1 MTYASRN
8 FLFLNIG
15 HTLDHVFMLIFT
27 TAVLSTSIKGD
38 FAGSYGS
45 LLLLTTFSF
54 FFFGGASLPAGWL
67 GDKRSRHSMIV
78 VFFNGIGVASIF
90 TGLSTGRLGIQIG
103 LAMIG
108 ILAAIYHPIGIA
120 LVAEEAGRMGRALAI
135 NGVWGNIGVAL
146 AAVTTGAIAEYW
158 GWRAAF
164 IGPGIYSVA
173 IGVSYALHLR
183 LTPSADEEN
192 DETLR
197 ANTLRGLLVSGP
209 LLGTLVV
216 IGVFIVG
223 FMTYKTADVF
233 GWYALAILPVVYAAM
248 TCLAY
253 VMHTFQKGALQP
265 AGAPTATRQFD
276 VTVDIQQ
283 RVFVFLIV
291 APLFGGLI
299 FQATTIALPK
309 ILSERLET
317 LIANPSEVGIVAAV
331 VFALAALGQ
340 VVVGELLDRYPI
352 RRIYVSVVGIQLLLC
367 GLAVSAFG
375 WLALLVTTPLML
387 ATFGAIPMND
397 WIVANYIGGRWR
409 SRVFAVK
416 SLMSLG
422 VGAIAVQVSGRL
434 HDLTGNFNALFVVM
448 AGSAAIVILGALVL
462 LPGHTPESG
471 TVPAEQL
478 AG

>member
-15 HTLDHVFMLIFT
+15 HALDHFFMLIFT
-27 TAVLSTSIKGD
+27 TAMLSASMKGD
-38 FAGSYGS
+38 FEGSYGA
-45 LLLLTTFSF
+45 LLLFTTLSF

-67 GDKRSRHSMIV
+67 GDKWSRQNMIV
-78 VFFNGIGVASIF
+78 VFFIGIGAASIF
-90 TGLSTGRLGIQIG
+90 TGLSTGQLGVQIG

-108 ILAAIYHPIGIA
+108 VLAAIYHPIGIA

-146 AAVTTGAIAEYW
+146 AAVITGAIAEYW
-158 GWRAAF
+158 GWQAAF
-164 IGPGIYSVA
+164 IAPGIYAVA

-183 LTPSADEEN
+183 LTPGADE
-192 DETLR
+192 DHDDAFR
-197 ANTLRGLLVSGP
+197 ANKLCGLFVSGP
-209 LLGTLVV
+209 LLGTLAV
-216 IGVFIVG
+216 IGVSIFG
-223 FMTYKTADVF
+223 FMTYKAVDMF
-233 GWYALAILPVVYAAM
+233 GWYALVILPIVYAAM
-248 TCLAY
+248 ACLAY
-253 VMHTFQKGALQP
+253 VMHTFQKGALQQD
-265 AGAPTATRQFD
+265 GAPSAKRQFD

-309 ILSERLET
+309 ILSERLAA
-317 LIANPSEVGIVAAV
+317 LITNPSEIGIVAAV

-352 RRIYVSVVGIQLLLC
+352 RQIYLSVIGVQLLLC
-367 GLAVSAFG
+367 ALAVSAFG
-375 WLALLVTTPLML
+375 WLALLVATPLML

-409 SRVFAVK
+409 SRVYAVK

-422 VGAIAVQVSGRL
+422 VGAVAVQVSGRL
-434 HDLTGNFNALFVVM
+434 HDLTGSFDALFMVM
-448 AGSAAIVILGALVL
+448 TGCAAIVILGAIFL
-462 LPGHTPESG
+462 LPARPPEP
-471 TVPAEQL
+471 VAVLAKQL

>member
-15 HTLDHVFMLIFT
+15 HALDHFFMLIFA
-27 TAVLSTSIKGD
+27 TAVLSASMKGD
-38 FAGSYGS
+38 FEGSYGA

-54 FFFGGASLPAGWL
+54 FFFGGASQPAGWL
-67 GDKRSRHSMIV
+67 GDKWSRHNMIV
-78 VFFNGIGVASIF
+78 VFFIGIGVASIF
-90 TGLSTGRLGIQIG
+90 TGLTTGRLSLQIG

-108 ILAAIYHPIGIA
+108 LLAAIYHPIGIA

-164 IGPGIYSVA
+164 IAPGIYAAA

-183 LTPSADEEN
+183 LGPGAGEDQN
-192 DETLR
+192 ETLR
-197 ANTLRGLLVSGP
+197 ANQLRSLLVSGP
-209 LLGTLVV
+209 LLGTLAV
-216 IGVFIVG
+216 IGVFIFG
-223 FMTYKTADVF
+223 FMTYKAVDRF
-233 GWYALAILPVVYAAM
+233 GWYALVVLPIVYIAM
-248 TCLAY
+248 ACLAY
-253 VMHTFQKGALQP
+253 VMYTFQKGALQQD
-265 AGAPTATRQFD
+265 GAPAAKRQFD
-276 VTVDIQQ
+276 VTVSIQQ

-291 APLFGGLI
+291 APLFGGVI

-309 ILSERLET
+309 ILSERLT
-317 LIANPSEVGIVAAV
+317 ALIANPSEIGIVAAV

-352 RRIYVSVVGIQLLLC
+352 RQIYLSVVSVQLLLC
-367 GLAVSAFG
+367 ALAVSAFG

-397 WIVANYIGGRWR
+397 WIVANYIGSRWR
-409 SRVFAVK
+409 SRVYAVK
-416 SLMSLG
+416 SLMSLS
-422 VGAIAVQVSGRL
+422 VGAIAVQLSGRL
-434 HDLTGNFNALFVVM
+434 YDLTGSFEALFMVM
-448 AGSAAIVILGALVL
+448 TGCAALVILGALFL
-462 LPGHTPESG
+462 LPARPPEPVV
-471 TVPAEQL
+471 VPAEQL

>member
-1 MTYASRN
+1 MTHASRN

-15 HTLDHVFMLIFT
+15 HALDHFFMLIFT
-27 TAVLSTSIKGD
+27 TAVLSASMKAD
-38 FAGSYGS
+38 FEGSYGT

-54 FFFGGASLPAGWL
+54 LFFGGASLPAGWL
-67 GDKRSRHSMIV
+67 GDKWSRHRMIV
-78 VFFNGIGVASIF
+78 VFFIGIGAASIF

-158 GWRAAF
+158 GWRRPCRRGFTRWSWCSHAPQRMMPSREESTAR
-164 IGPGIYSVA
+164 IQI
-173 IGVSYALHLR
+173 LR
-183 LTPSADEEN
+183 I
-192 DETLR
+192 
-197 ANTLRGLLVSGP
+197 LLVSGP
-209 LLGTLVV
+209 LLGTLAV
-216 IGVFIVG
+216 IGIFIFC
-223 FMTYKTADVF
+223 FMTYKTVDVF

-248 TCLAY
+248 ACLVY
-253 VMHTFQKGALQP
+253 IMHTFQKGALQQD
-265 AGAPTATRQFD
+265 GAAAAKRQFD
-276 VTVDIQQ
+276 VSVNIQQ

-309 ILSERLET
+309 ILSERLST
-317 LIANPSEVGIVAAV
+317 LIENPSEIGIVAAI

-352 RRIYVSVVGIQLLLC
+352 RRIYLSVVGVQLMLC
-367 GLAVSAFG
+367 ALAVYAFG

-409 SRVFAVK
+409 SRVYAVK

-434 HDLTGNFNALFVVM
+434 HDLTGSFDALFMVM
-448 AGSAAIVILGALVL
+448 TGSAAVVILGAIFL
-462 LPGHTPESG
+462 LPDRPTEPM

>member
-1 MTYASRN
+1 
-8 FLFLNIG
+8 
-15 HTLDHVFMLIFT
+15 
-27 TAVLSTSIKGD
+27 
-38 FAGSYGS
+38 
-45 LLLLTTFSF
+45 
-54 FFFGGASLPAGWL
+54 
-67 GDKRSRHSMIV
+67 MIV
-78 VFFNGIGVASIF
+78 VFFIGIGAASIF

-164 IGPGIYSVA
+164 IAPGIYAIA
-173 IGVSYALHLR
+173 IGISYAMHLR
-183 LTPSADEEN
+183 MMPNKDEDHDAEQAS
-192 DETLR
+192 TR
-197 ANTLRGLLVSGP
+197 ARSLLVSGP
-209 LLGTLVV
+209 LLGTLAL
-216 IGVFIVG
+216 IGVFIFS
-223 FMTYKTADVF
+223 FMTYKAVNVF
-233 GWYALAILPVVYAAM
+233 GWYALAILPIVYAAM
-248 TCLAY
+248 AGLVY
-253 VMHTFQKGALQP
+253 VMYTFQKGALQQAGTP
-265 AGAPTATRQFD
+265 AVKKQFD
-276 VTVDIQQ
+276 VPVHIQQ

-309 ILSERLET
+309 ILSERLEA
-317 LIANPSEVGIVAAV
+317 LIANPSEVGIVAAL

-352 RRIYVSVVGIQLLLC
+352 RRVYLSVISVQLLLC
-367 GLAVSAFG
+367 GLAVYAFG

-409 SRVFAVK
+409 SRVYAVK

-434 HDLTGNFNALFVVM
+434 HDLTGSFDTLFMVM
-448 AGSAAIVILGALVL
+448 TGSAAIVILGALLL
-462 LPGHTPESG
+462 LPTRPPEPVS
-471 TVPAEQL
+471 VPAEQL
-478 AG
+478 AV

>member
-15 HTLDHVFMLIFT
+15 HSLDHFFMLIFT
-27 TAVLSTSIKGD
+27 TAVLSASMKGD
-38 FAGSYGS
+38 FEGSYGT

-54 FFFGGASLPAGWL
+54 LFFGGASLPAGWL
-67 GDKRSRHSMIV
+67 GDKWSRHRMIV
-78 VFFNGIGVASIF
+78 VFFIGIGAASIF

-146 AAVTTGAIAEYW
+146 AAVITGAIAEYW
-158 GWRAAF
+158 GWRTAF
-164 IGPGIYSVA
+164 IAPGIYAVV
-173 IGVSYALHLR
+173 IGISYALHLR
-183 LTPSADEEN
+183 LMPSADE
-192 DETLR
+192 DQDKAFGTTKLS
-197 ANTLRGLLVSGP
+197 GLLVSGP
-209 LLGTLVV
+209 LLGTLGV
-216 IGVFIVG
+216 IGVFIFG
-223 FMTYKTADVF
+223 FMTYKAVDVF
-233 GWYALAILPVVYAAM
+233 GRYALAILPVVYAAM
-248 TCLAY
+248 ACLAY
-253 VMHTFQKGALQP
+253 IIYTFQKGALQP
-265 AGAPTATRQFD
+265 VGTPTAKRQFD
-276 VTVDIQQ
+276 VPVDIQQ

-309 ILSERLET
+309 ILSERLVA

-352 RRIYVSVVGIQLLLC
+352 RRIYLSVIGVQLLLC
-367 GLAVSAFG
+367 ALAVYAFG

-409 SRVFAVK
+409 SQVYAVK

-434 HDLTGNFNALFVVM
+434 HDLTGSFDALFMVM
-448 AGSAAIVILGALVL
+448 TGSAAIVILGAIFL
-462 LPGHTPESG
+462 LPTRLPEPVA
-471 TVPAEQL
+471 VPSASS
-478 AG
+478 

>member
-1 MTYASRN
+1 MTYSSRN

-15 HTLDHVFMLIFT
+15 HALDHFFMLIFT
-27 TAVLSTSIKGD
+27 TAVLSASMKGD
-38 FAGSYGS
+38 FEGSYGT

-67 GDKRSRHSMIV
+67 GDKWSRHRMIV
-78 VFFNGIGVASIF
+78 VFFIGIGAASIF

-103 LAMIG
+103 LALIG

-164 IGPGIYSVA
+164 IAPGIYAIA
-173 IGVSYALHLR
+173 IGVSYAWHLR
-183 LTPSADEEN
+183 LMPGADQDADE
-192 DETLR
+192 TRR
-197 ANTLRGLLVSGP
+197 ANKLRGLLVSGP
-209 LLGTLVV
+209 LLGTLAV
-216 IGVFIVG
+216 IGVFIFG
-223 FMTYKTADVF
+223 FITYKAVDMF
-233 GWYALAILPVVYAAM
+233 GWYALVILPIIYAAM
-248 TCLAY
+248 ACLAY
-253 VMHTFQKGALQP
+253 VMHTFQKGALQQADTP
-265 AGAPTATRQFD
+265 STKRQFD
-276 VTVDIQQ
+276 VAMNIQQ

-291 APLFGGLI
+291 APMFGGLI

-309 ILSERLET
+309 ILTERLAT
-317 LIANPSEVGIVAAV
+317 LLANPSEIGIVAAV

-352 RRIYVSVVGIQLLLC
+352 RQIYLSVISVQLILC
-367 GLAVSAFG
+367 GLAVYAFG

-409 SRVFAVK
+409 SRVYAVK

-434 HDLTGNFNALFVVM
+434 HDATGSFDALFLVM
-448 AGSAAIVILGALVL
+448 TGCAAIVILGAVVL
-462 LPGHTPESG
+462 LPANPPELAV
-471 TVPAEQL
+471 VPAEQL

>member
-15 HTLDHVFMLIFT
+15 HTLDHFFMLIFT
-27 TAVLSTSIKGD
+27 TAVLSASMKGD
-38 FAGSYGS
+38 FEGSYGT

-67 GDKRSRHSMIV
+67 GDRWSRHRMIV
-78 VFFNGIGVASIF
+78 VFFIGIGIASIF

-120 LVAEEAGRMGRALAI
+120 LVAEEAVRMGRALAI

-164 IGPGIYSVA
+164 IGPGIYSIA

-183 LTPSADEEN
+183 LRPGADERNNEA
-192 DETLR
+192 LR
-197 ANTLRGLLVSGP
+197 AKKLRGLLVSGP

-223 FMTYKTADVF
+223 FMTYKAVDMF
-233 GWYALAILPVVYAAM
+233 GWYALVILPVVYAALA
-248 TCLAY
+248 CLAY
-253 VMHTFQKGALQP
+253 VMHTFQKGALQQ
-265 AGAPTATRQFD
+265 AGAPVATRQFD
-276 VTVDIQQ
+276 VTVDIQK

-299 FQATTIALPK
+299 FQSTTIALPK

-352 RRIYVSVVGIQLLLC
+352 RRIYVSVISVQLLLC
-367 GLAVSAFG
+367 ALAVSAFG

-409 SRVFAVK
+409 SRVYAVK

-434 HDLTGNFNALFVVM
+434 HDLTGSFDALFMVM
-448 AGSAAIVILGALVL
+448 TCSAAIVILGALFL
-462 LPGHTPESG
+462 LPAGPPEPG
-471 TVPAEQL
+471 AVPVEQL

>member
-1 MTYASRN
+1 MTSASRN

-15 HTLDHVFMLIFT
+15 HTLDHFFMLIFT
-27 TAVLSTSIKGD
+27 TAVLSASMKGE
-38 FAGSYGS
+38 FAGSYGT

-67 GDKRSRHSMIV
+67 GDKWSRHRMIV
-78 VFFNGIGVASIF
+78 VFFIGIGTASIL

-108 ILAAIYHPIGIA
+108 LLAAIYHPIGIA
-120 LVAEEAGRMGRALAI
+120 LVAEESSRIGRALAI

-164 IGPGIYSVA
+164 IGPGIYAVV
-173 IGVSYALHLR
+173 IGVSYAMHLGR
-183 LTPSADEEN
+183 ISAETEN
-192 DETLR
+192 ECATWNHTLR
-197 ANTLRGLLVSGP
+197 DLLVSGP
-209 LLGTLVV
+209 LLGTLAI
-216 IGVFIVG
+216 IGVCIIGFI
-223 FMTYKTADVF
+223 TYKIVDIFGMYSLVVLPIVYTAMV
-233 GWYALAILPVVYAAM
+233 GLV
-248 TCLAY
+248 Y
-253 VMHTFQKGALQP
+253 VMYTFQKGALQSAGIP
-265 AGAPTATRQFD
+265 AAERQFN
-276 VTVDIQQ
+276 VRSDIQK
-283 RVFVFLIV
+283 RVFIFLIV

-309 ILSERLET
+309 ILSERLDYLT
-317 LIANPSEVGIVAAV
+317 ANPSEIGIVAAV

-352 RRIYVSVVGIQLLLC
+352 RRIYLAVISVQFLLC
-367 GLAVSAFG
+367 ALAVYSFG
-375 WLALLVTTPLML
+375 WFALIITTPLML
-387 ATFGAIPMND
+387 TTFGAIPMND
-397 WIVANYIGGRWR
+397 WIVANYIDSQWR
-409 SRVFAVK
+409 SQVYAVK

-434 HDLTGNFNALFVVM
+434 HDFTGSFNALFIVM
-448 AGSAAIVILGALVL
+448 TASAAVVILGAIFL
-462 LPGHTPESG
+462 LPARPIEP
-471 TVPAEQL
+471 VLIPVEPL

>member
-15 HTLDHVFMLIFT
+15 HTLDHFFMLIFA
-27 TAVLSTSIKGD
+27 TAVLSASMKGD
-38 FAGSYGS
+38 FEGSYGT

-54 FFFGGASLPAGWL
+54 LFFGGASLPAGWL
-67 GDKRSRHSMIV
+67 GDKWSRHRMIV
-78 VFFNGIGVASIF
+78 VFFIGIGAASIF
-90 TGLSTGRLGIQIG
+90 TGLSTSRLGIQIG
-103 LAMIG
+103 LGLIG

-120 LVAEEAGRMGRALAI
+120 LVAEEAGRVGRALAI

-158 GWRAAF
+158 SWRAAF
-164 IGPGIYSVA
+164 IAPGIYAVA
-173 IGVSYALHLR
+173 IGISYALHLR
-183 LTPSADEEN
+183 LMPSADE
-192 DETLR
+192 DGETAFKTNKLS
-197 ANTLRGLLVSGP
+197 AWWVSGP
-209 LLGTLVV
+209 LLGTLAV
-216 IGVFIVG
+216 IGVFVFG
-223 FMTYKTADVF
+223 FMTYKAVDVF
-233 GWYALAILPVVYAAM
+233 GGYAVVVLPIIYAAM
-248 TCLAY
+248 ACLGY
-253 VMHTFQKGALQP
+253 VMYTFQKGALQP
-265 AGAPTATRQFD
+265 AGAPATKRQFD

-309 ILSERLET
+309 ILSERLDT

-352 RRIYVSVVGIQLLLC
+352 RRIYLSVIGVQLLLC
-367 GLAVSAFG
+367 ALAVYAFG
-375 WLALLVTTPLML
+375 WFALLVATPLML

-397 WIVANYIGGRWR
+397 WIVANYISGRWR
-409 SRVFAVK
+409 SRVYAVK

-434 HDLTGNFNALFVVM
+434 HDQTGSFDALFMVM
-448 AGSAAIVILGALVL
+448 TGCAAIVILGAVAL
-462 LPGHTPESG
+462 LPARPPEP
-471 TVPAEQL
+471 VAVAAEQL

>member
-15 HTLDHVFMLIFT
+15 HALDHFFMLIFT
-27 TAVLSTSIKGD
+27 TAVLSASMKGD
-38 FAGSYGS
+38 FDGSYGS
-45 LLLLTTFSF
+45 LLLLTTLSF

-67 GDKRSRHSMIV
+67 GDKWSRHRMIV
-78 VFFNGIGVASIF
+78 VFFIGLGAVSIF
-90 TGLSTGRLGIQIG
+90 TGLSTSRLGIQIG
-103 LAMIG
+103 LALIG

-146 AAVTTGAIAEYW
+146 AAVITGAIAEYW

-164 IGPGIYSVA
+164 IAPGLYAVV
-173 IGVSYALHLR
+173 IGISYAYHLR
-183 LTPSADEEN
+183 LMPSADES
-192 DETLR
+192 DDVALR
-197 ANTLRGLLVSGP
+197 TNKLHGLLVSGP
-209 LLGTLVV
+209 LLVTLVV
-216 IGVFIVG
+216 IGAFILG
-223 FMTYKTADVF
+223 FITYKAVVVF
-233 GWYALAILPVVYAAM
+233 GHYAWVILPIVYTAM
-248 TCLAY
+248 ACLAY
-253 VMHTFQKGALQP
+253 IMHTFQRGALKTTGGQK
-265 AGAPTATRQFD
+265 AKRQFNIA
-276 VTVDIQQ
+276 VDIQK
-283 RVFVFLIV
+283 RVFLFLIV

-309 ILSERLET
+309 ILSERLSA
-317 LIANPSEVGIVAAV
+317 LIENPSEVGIVAAV

-352 RRIYVSVVGIQLLLC
+352 RRIYLSVISVQLLLC
-367 GLAVSAFG
+367 AMAVYAFG
-375 WLALLVTTPLML
+375 WLALLVATPLML

-397 WIVANYIGGRWR
+397 WIVANYIGGEWR
-409 SRVFAVK
+409 SRVYAVK

-434 HDLTGNFNALFVVM
+434 HDLTGGFEALFMVM
-448 AGSAAIVILGALVL
+448 TLSAALVILGAIFL
-462 LPGHTPESG
+462 LPARPSEPVA
-471 TVPAEQL
+471 VPAEQL

>member
-15 HTLDHVFMLIFT
+15 HALDHFFMLIFT
-27 TAVLSTSIKGD
+27 TAVLSASMKGD
-38 FAGSYGS
+38 FEGSYGA

-67 GDKRSRHSMIV
+67 GDKWSRHNMIV
-78 VFFNGIGVASIF
+78 VFFIGIGAASIF

-164 IGPGIYSVA
+164 IAPGIYAVA

-183 LTPSADEEN
+183 LRPGADEDQN
-192 DETLR
+192 ETVR
-197 ANTLRGLLVSGP
+197 ANKLRGLLVSGP
-209 LLGTLVV
+209 LLGTLAV
-216 IGVFIVG
+216 IGVFIFS
-223 FMTYKTADVF
+223 FMTYKAVDRF
-233 GWYALAILPVVYAAM
+233 GWYALVILPIVYAALA
-248 TCLAY
+248 CLAY
-253 VMHTFQKGALQP
+253 VMYTFQKGALQQDS
-265 AGAPTATRQFD
+265 ASSAKRQFN

-291 APLFGGLI
+291 APLFGGVI

-309 ILSERLET
+309 ILSERLAT
-317 LIANPSEVGIVAAV
+317 LIANPSEIGIVAAV

-352 RRIYVSVVGIQLLLC
+352 RQIYLSVIGVQLLLC
-367 GLAVSAFG
+367 GLAVYAVG

-397 WIVANYIGGRWR
+397 WIVANYIGSRWR
-409 SRVFAVK
+409 SRVYAVK
-416 SLMSLG
+416 SLMSLS

-434 HDLTGNFNALFVVM
+434 HDLTGSFDALFMVM
-448 AGSAAIVILGALVL
+448 TGCAAIVILGAIFL
-462 LPGHTPESG
+462 LPGRPPEP
-471 TVPAEQL
+471 VAVAAEQL

>member
-1 MTYASRN
+1 MTYTSRN

-15 HTLDHVFMLIFT
+15 HALDHFFMLIFA
-27 TAVLSTSIKGD
+27 TAVLSASMKGD
-38 FAGSYGS
+38 FEGSYGT
-45 LLLLTTFSF
+45 LLLLTTLSF

-67 GDKRSRHSMIV
+67 GDKWSRHRMMIV
-78 VFFNGIGVASIF
+78 FFIGIGAASIF
-90 TGLSTGRLGIQIG
+90 TGLSTGWLGIQIG

-164 IGPGIYSVA
+164 IGPGLYSVV

-183 LTPSADEEN
+183 LMPGADKGN
-192 DETLR
+192 DQTFR
-197 ANTLRGLLVSGP
+197 MNKQRVLLVSGP
-209 LLGTLVV
+209 LLGTLTV
-216 IGVFIVG
+216 IGVLIFG
-223 FMTYKTADVF
+223 FMTYKAVDVF
-233 GWYALAILPVVYAAM
+233 GRYALAILPVVYAAM
-248 TCLAY
+248 ACLAF
-253 VMHTFQKGALQP
+253 VMHTFQKGALRQ
-265 AGAPTATRQFD
+265 AGTPKAKRQFD

-299 FQATTIALPK
+299 FQATTITLPK
-309 ILSERLET
+309 ILSERLDT
-317 LIANPSEVGIVAAV
+317 LIENPSEVGIVAAA

-352 RRIYVSVVGIQLLLC
+352 RRIYLSVVGVQLLLC
-367 GLAVSAFG
+367 ALAVYAFG

-409 SRVFAVK
+409 SRVYAVK

-434 HDLTGNFNALFVVM
+434 HDMTGSFDALFM
-448 AGSAAIVILGALVL
+448 AMTCSAAIVILGALFL
-462 LPGHTPESG
+462 RPARASSPAA
-471 TVPAEQL
+471 VPAEQW